1 MLRKL
6 ITEKWLCLKTLIILL
21 CCICIAPA
29 FSATYYVDSSGG
41 NDESSGTS
49 ELNAWQSISKVSST
63 TFSPGDNILLKCGS
77 VWDDQQLWPKGSGS
91 SGNLIVIDKYG
102 TGDLPVLNGNGVI
115 QDVVYLYNQQWWEIS
130 HLEITNYRE
139 GDDPSDPDNLK
150 RGVYVQAEDIGA
162 VHHIH
167 LLNLVIHSVNGVYDS
182 SGNFG
187 KNNGGIHYEI
197 TGTST
202 PTYFDDFL
210 IDGCYIHDIDR
221 TGISNNS
228 SWSER
233 TDVTNTSW
241 VPSLNVVI
249 RNTIVERAS
258 HNAVIPRVSDGALV
272 EHCTFINNGLKGN
285 GNAIFP
291 FNTDNTTIQ
300 YCEAYGT
307 YYNEGDHDAAG
318 FDSDGKNKNLTIQY
332 NYSHDNG
339 LGGIVMA
346 VGDGDPPFNT
356 GCVIRYN
363 ILENNQRQAF
373 RLSGVP
379 SDVEIYNNVI
389 YIGP

>member
-6 ITEKWLCLKTLIILL
+6 ITEKWLCFKTLIILL

-139 GDDPSDPDNLK
+139 GDDPGDPGNLK

-233 TDVTNTSW
+233 TDGSRDRW
-241 VPSLNVVI
+241 PGRRS
-249 RNTIVERAS
+249 
-258 HNAVIPRVSDGALV
+258 PR
-272 EHCTFINNGLKGN
+272 
-285 GNAIFP
+285 
-291 FNTDNTTIQ
+291 
-300 YCEAYGT
+300 
-307 YYNEGDHDAAG
+307 
-318 FDSDGKNKNLTIQY
+318 
-332 NYSHDNG
+332 
-339 LGGIVMA
+339 
-346 VGDGDPPFNT
+346 
-356 GCVIRYN
+356 
-363 ILENNQRQAF
+363 
-373 RLSGVP
+373 SGR
-379 SDVEIYNNVI
+379 
-389 YIGP
+389 